1 MKIVVAPDS
10 FKGSLSAV
18 EVAKSIEVGIKKV
31 FPRAKV
37 IKVPLADGGEGTV
50 EALVEG
56 VPGSKVIKQEVTG
69 PRGEKVKAFFGILG
83 EGKRA
88 VIEMAAASGLPLVK
102 ENKRNPL
109 ITTTY
114 GTGELIKAALDYGSQ
129 EIIVG
134 IGGSATCDGGAGAVQ
149 ALGVKLLDREH
160 HQIGFGGGEL
170 RRIKEIDLSS
180 LDRRIRK
187 SKIIIA
193 SDVANPLC
201 GRKGAAYVYAPQKG
215 ATKKMVEEL
224 EGNLSYYAD
233 KILEKLGKKVKTL
246 PGSGAAGGLG
256 AGLIAFLDAKV
267 EPGIELVIQVAK
279 LEEKLKDA
287 DLVITAEGKIDA
299 QTAFGKAP
307 LGVAK
312 LAKRHNLP
320 VVAIGGSVSDDA
332 HLLHRRGIDAL
343 FSIIRYPL
351 DLSQA
356 MERARELLIDEIEQ
370 VMRLVKLEVGTN
382 N

>member
-114 GTGELIKAALDYGSQ
+114 GTGELIKAALDYGSR

>member
-83 EGKRA
+83 GGKRA

-201 GRKGAAYVYAPQKG
+201 GRRGAAYVYAPQKG

-224 EGNLSYYAD
+224 ESNLSYYAD

>member
-114 GTGELIKAALDYGSQ
+114 GTGELIKAALDYGSR

-201 GRKGAAYVYAPQKG
+201 GRRGAAYVYAPQKG

>member
-31 FPRAKV
+31 FPQAKV

-69 PRGEKVKAFFGILG
+69 PRGERVKAFFGILG

-88 VIEMAAASGLPLVK
+88 VIEMAAASGLPLVP

-114 GTGELIKAALDYGSQ
+114 GTGELIKAALDYGSR

-149 ALGVKLLDREH
+149 ALGVKLLNSNH
-160 HQIGFGGGEL
+160 CQIGFGGGEL

-180 LDRRIRK
+180 LDRRVRK

-215 ATKKMVEEL
+215 ATKEMVEEL
-224 EGNLSYYAD
+224 EDNLSYYAD
-233 KILEKLGKKVKTL
+233 KILEKLGKKVKVL

-256 AGLIAFLDAKV
+256 AGLIAFLDAEVK
-267 EPGIELVIQVAK
+267 PGIEIVIEVTQ
-279 LEEKLKDA
+279 LEEKLKGA

-320 VVAIGGSVSDDA
+320 VVAVGGSVSDDA
-332 HLLHRRGIDAL
+332 HLLHKEGIDAL

-351 DLSQA
+351 DLPRA
-356 MERARELLIDEIEQ
+356 MERARELLIGEIEQ
-370 VMRLVKLEVGTN
+370 VMRLVKLEVRS
-382 N
+382 

>member
-201 GRKGAAYVYAPQKG
+201 GRRGAAYVYAPQKG